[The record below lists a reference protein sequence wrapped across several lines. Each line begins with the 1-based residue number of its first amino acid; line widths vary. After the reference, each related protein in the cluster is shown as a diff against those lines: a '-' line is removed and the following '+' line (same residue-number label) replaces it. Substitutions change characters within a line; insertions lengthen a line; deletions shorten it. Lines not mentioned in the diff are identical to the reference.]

1 MTAKWG
7 SGCVWAALWKRQRAA
22 GCLAVGKEPPTEGK
36 ARKLVSKKKPTS
48 QHSIAKNTKRQS
60 TEAIQRAMSYDKE
73 VLNVTNNQKNAMI
86 SYTVDGNTNLK
97 SLLGE
102 LFDSIYQNR
111 KWAMFL
117 NVCTKIVCDRKME
130 TYSSVGNKINKA
142 TSILFLKSYAA
153 FKIMRWIWM
162 YWQRTISKTYS

>member
-1 MTAKWG
+1 MRVWVCVSSTVKETESSWLL
-7 SGCVWAALWKRQRAA
+7 SGREE
-22 GCLAVGKEPPTEGK
+22 EPPTEGK

-102 LFDSIYQNR
+102 LFDSIYQNC
-111 KWAMFL
+111 K
-117 NVCTKIVCDRKME
+117 
-130 TYSSVGNKINKA
+130 
-142 TSILFLKSYAA
+142 
-153 FKIMRWIWM
+153 
-162 YWQRTISKTYS
+162 